1 MRLAASTATDTRP
14 WRGHRIRQ
22 RSSALP
28 QDCSIVLIY
37 DSSPRR
43 LPSRMPFT
51 LLQLSKSALE
61 ALAASR
67 IPEGLEGRFE
77 QDAMPPAFVAVRSL
91 ELAAAGHA
99 LPWSTTFLIVNDAN
113 GRIVGGCGFKT
124 VPKEGR
130 VEVGYG
136 VAPAARGQGA
146 ATAALHV
153 LLHKAFEAG
162 ATELLAEVAPAN
174 GASTR
179 VVQKAGFER
188 AGDRVDGDGEFL
200 VQWVRRIEV

>member
-1 MRLAASTATDTRP
+1 
-14 WRGHRIRQ
+14 
-22 RSSALP
+22 
-28 QDCSIVLIY
+28 
-37 DSSPRR
+37 
-43 LPSRMPFT
+43 MPFT

-77 QDAMPPAFVAVRSL
+77 QGAMPPAFVAVRSL

-99 LPWSTTFLIVNDAN
+99 LPWSTTFLIVDDDDT
-113 GRIVGGCGFKT
+113 RIVGGCGFKT
-124 VPKEGR
+124 VPKDGR

-136 VAPAARGQGA
+136 VAPAARGKGA
-146 ATAALHV
+146 ATAALH
-153 LLHKAFEAG
+153 LLLRKAAEAG

-174 GASTR
+174 EASTR
-179 VVQKAGFER
+179 VVQKAGFEC

-200 VQWVRRIEV
+200 VQWVRRIAV